1 MGGRPSNTTS
11 LLKRR
16 DDQSIDRQQ
25 GGHVKTQGEI
35 TIHKP
40 RRDIYPASTFILD
53 FWLLELQDD
62 TSISTG

>member
-11 LLKRR
+11 LLERR
-16 DDQSIDRQQ
+16 DDQSTDRQQ
-25 GGHVKTQGEI
+25 GGHVKTQEEI

-62 TSISTG
+62 TSISTV